1 LKNATTLNTCI
12 IGVGNAG
19 IKITTKVL
27 EKVNL
32 DYLFLENHSS
42 TGFDFDKKI
51 EITIPYRINP
61 SLDQIRKAL
70 LEAKDEI
77 LSKVNEYQSIIIV
90 GNLASKFGSA
100 VLPVLS
106 QILKTNMKREIICLT
121 ILPFGFE
128 KEKLFRCGVSL
139 SFLCK
144 FVNSVIVID
153 NNSIIRNGNDIS
165 IAQCYEITNTAI
177 VDIIVQSLNKSF
189 PEKFNFVTSNKSTVG
204 IKDAFIE
211 TMAQLTQKID
221 INSIQKCSLYLYQPT
236 EKISIMK
243 NVIETANN
251 LLSEAEQEVNI
262 IEEGNEITKCH
273 ILVKTNKDIVSGY
286 DPLNFLIPKNNILDF
301 EPEIAMDNIQLHYFK
316 DIESIFAS
324 GNRKSSNDF

>member
-1 LKNATTLNTCI
+1 MKTCI

-19 IKITTKVL
+19 IKITNQVL

-32 DYLFLENHSS
+32 DYLFLGNHSS
-42 TGFDFDKKI
+42 TVSDFGNKI
-51 EITIPYRINP
+51 EITNPSRINP
-61 SLDQIRKAL
+61 SLDQIRKTL
-70 LEAKDEI
+70 LEATDDI
-77 LSKVNEYQSIIIV
+77 LSKVNQYQSIIIV
-90 GNLASKFGSA
+90 GNLASQFGSA

-106 QILKTNMKREIICLT
+106 QMLRNNMNRELICLT

-153 NNSIIRNGNDIS
+153 NNAIIRNGNDIS
-165 IAQCYEITNTAI
+165 IEQCYKITNTAI
-177 VDIIVQSLNKSF
+177 VDIIVQSVTKSF
-189 PEKFNFVTSNKSTVG
+189 PEKFNFVISNRSTKG
-204 IKDAFIE
+204 IKNAFIE

-221 INSIQKCSLYLYQPT
+221 INSVQKCSLYLYQPN

-251 LLSEAEQEVNI
+251 LFSEAEQEVNI
-262 IEEGNEITKCH
+262 LEEGNETTKCH

-286 DPLNFLIPKNNILDF
+286 DPLNFLIPKKNILDF
-301 EPEIAMDNIQLHYFK
+301 EPEIAMDDIQLPYFN
-316 DIESIFAS
+316 DIESGFTLV
-324 GNRKSSNDF
+324 NRRSSK

>member
-1 LKNATTLNTCI
+1 MKNANTLNTCI

-19 IKITTKVL
+19 IKITTEVL
-27 EKVNL
+27 ERVNV
-32 DYLFLENHSS
+32 DYLFLENKTS
-42 TGFDFDKKI
+42 TCTNYKNKI
-51 EITIPYRINP
+51 VISVPSIINP
-61 SLDQIRKAL
+61 TLDQIRKTF
-70 LEAKDEI
+70 LESSKDI
-77 LSKVNEYQSIIIV
+77 LSKVNQYQSIIIV

-106 QILKTNMKREIICLT
+106 QMLKSKTSREIICLT

-153 NNSIIRNGNDIS
+153 NNAVIRNDNDIS
-165 IAQCYEITNTAI
+165 IDRCYKITNTAI
-177 VDIIVQSLNKSF
+177 VDIIVQSLIKSF
-189 PEKFNFVTSNKSTVG
+189 PEKLNFVISNKSTNG
-204 IKDAFIE
+204 IKNAFIE

-236 EKISIMK
+236 EKISIVK

-251 LLSEAEQEVNI
+251 MFSEAEQEINI
-262 IEEGNEITKCH
+262 LEEGNDITKCH
-273 ILVKTNKDIVSGY
+273 ILVKTNKDIISGY
-286 DPLNFLIPKNNILDF
+286 DPLNFLIPSKNILDF
-301 EPEIAMDNIQLHYFK
+301 EPEIAMDDIQLPYFK
-316 DIESIFAS
+316 DIESESALV
-324 GNRKSSNDF
+324 NKRSNN

>member
-1 LKNATTLNTCI
+1 MKNANTLNTCI

-27 EKVNL
+27 EKVSL
-32 DYLFLENHSS
+32 DHLFLENHSPNGS
-42 TGFDFDKKI
+42 HVDRII
-51 EITIPYRINP
+51 EIMTPSRINP

-70 LEAKDEI
+70 MEAKDEI

-90 GNLASKFGSA
+90 GNLASRFGSA

-106 QILKTNMKREIICLT
+106 QILRNKMKREIICLT

-153 NNSIIRNGNDIS
+153 NNSIVRNGNDIS
-165 IAQCYEITNTAI
+165 IEECYKITNAAI
-177 VDIIVQSLNKSF
+177 VDIIVQSMNKSF
-189 PEKFNFVTSNKSTVG
+189 PEKFNYVTSNKSTEG
-204 IKDAFIE
+204 IKNTFID
-211 TMAQLTQKID
+211 TMAQLAQKID
-221 INSIQKCSLYLYQPT
+221 INSIQKCSLYLYQPK
-236 EKISIMK
+236 EKISIIE
-243 NVIETANN
+243 NVIETTNN
-251 LLSEAEQEVNI
+251 LLSEAEKEVNI

-286 DPLNFLIPKNNILDF
+286 DPLNFLIPKKNILDF
-301 EPEIAMDNIQLHYFK
+301 EPEIAMDDIQLPYFY
-316 DIESIFAS
+316 DIESVFTVS
-324 GNRKSSNDF
+324 NRKTRN

>member
-1 LKNATTLNTCI
+1 M
-12 IGVGNAG
+12 
-19 IKITTKVL
+19 
-27 EKVNL
+27 
-32 DYLFLENHSS
+32 
-42 TGFDFDKKI
+42 
-51 EITIPYRINP
+51 
-61 SLDQIRKAL
+61 
-70 LEAKDEI
+70 EAKDEI

-106 QILKTNMKREIICLT
+106 QILKNNMKREIICLT

-165 IAQCYEITNTAI
+165 IEQCYEITNTAI
-177 VDIIVQSLNKSF
+177 VDIIVQSMNKSF
-189 PEKFNFVTSNKSTVG
+189 PEKFNFVASSNKSTDG
-204 IKDAFIE
+204 IKDAFID

-273 ILVKTNKDIVSGY
+273 ILVKTNNDIISGY
-286 DPLNFLIPKNNILDF
+286 DPLNFLIPKKNILDF
-301 EPEIAMDNIQLHYFK
+301 EPEIAMDDIQIPYFN
-316 DIESIFAS
+316 DIESVFTV
-324 GNRKSSNDF
+324 GNRKSRN

>member
-1 LKNATTLNTCI
+1 MKNANTLNTCI

-19 IKITTKVL
+19 IKITNKVL

-32 DYLFLENHSS
+32 DHLFLENHSS
-42 TGFDFDKKI
+42 TGSHVDKKI
-51 EITIPYRINP
+51 EILIPSRINP

-70 LEAKDEI
+70 MEVKDEI
-77 LSKVNEYQSIIIV
+77 LLKVNEYQSIIIV

-106 QILKTNMKREIICLT
+106 QILKNKIKREIICLT

-165 IAQCYEITNTAI
+165 IEQCYKMTNTAI
-177 VDIIVQSLNKSF
+177 VDIIVQSMDKSF
-189 PEKFNFVTSNKSTVG
+189 PEKFNFVASNISTEG
-204 IKDAFIE
+204 IKDAFID

-221 INSIQKCSLYLYQPT
+221 INSIQKCSLYLYHPG
-236 EKISIMK
+236 EKISKME
-243 NVIETANN
+243 NVIETTNN
-251 LLSEAEQEVNI
+251 LLSEAEQEVHI
-262 IEEGNEITKCH
+262 LEEGNEITKCH
-273 ILVKTNKDIVSGY
+273 ILVKTNKDIISGY
-286 DPLNFLIPKNNILDF
+286 DPLNFLIPKKNILDF
-301 EPEIAMDNIQLHYFK
+301 EPEIAMDDIHLPDFN
-316 DIESIFAS
+316 DIESVFTI
-324 GNRKSSNDF
+324 GNRKFSK

>member
-1 LKNATTLNTCI
+1 MKNANTSNTCI

-19 IKITTKVL
+19 IKITNEVL
-27 EKVNL
+27 ERVNL
-32 DYLFLENHSS
+32 DYLLLENRSS
-42 TGFDFDKKI
+42 TGSDFDNKI
-51 EITIPYRINP
+51 EITIPTRINP
-61 SLDQIRKAL
+61 SLDHIRKAL
-70 LEAKDEI
+70 LDSSKDI
-77 LSKVNEYQSIIIV
+77 LSKVNQYQSIIIV

-106 QILKTNMKREIICLT
+106 QMIRDKINREIICLT

-153 NNSIIRNGNDIS
+153 NNAVIRNDNDIS
-165 IAQCYEITNTAI
+165 IDQCYKITNTAI
-177 VDIIVQSLNKSF
+177 VDIIVQSLIKSF
-189 PEKFNFVTSNKSTVG
+189 PEKLNFVTSNKYTSG
-204 IKDAFIE
+204 IKNAFIE

-236 EKISIMK
+236 EKISIVK

-251 LLSEAEQEVNI
+251 MFSEAEQEINI
-262 IEEGNEITKCH
+262 LEEGNDITKCH
-273 ILVKTNKDIVSGY
+273 ILVKTNKDIISGY
-286 DPLNFLIPKNNILDF
+286 DPLNFLIPRKNILDF
-301 EPEIAMDNIQLHYFK
+301 EPEIAIDYIQIPYFK
-316 DIESIFAS
+316 DIESGFAIVKKRS
-324 GNRKSSNDF
+324 IE

>member
-1 LKNATTLNTCI
+1 MNACI
-12 IGVGNAG
+12 IGVGSAG
-19 IKITTKVL
+19 IKITTEVL
-27 EKVNL
+27 GKVNL
-32 DYLFLENHSS
+32 DYLFLENHPS
-42 TGFDFDKKI
+42 TNSDVENKI
-51 EITIPYRINP
+51 EITIPSRINP
-61 SLDQIRKAL
+61 SLDQIRKKL
-70 LEAKDEI
+70 LEATDDI
-77 LSKVNEYQSIIIV
+77 LLRVNKYQSIIIV

-106 QILKTNMKREIICLT
+106 QILKNNMKREIICLT

-153 NNSIIRNGNDIS
+153 NNAIVRNWNDIS
-165 IAQCYEITNTAI
+165 IDQCYRITNTAI
-177 VDIIVQSLNKSF
+177 VDIIVQSVTKIF
-189 PEKFNFVTSNKSTVG
+189 PDKFNFVISNISREG

-236 EKISIMK
+236 EKISIIK
-243 NVIETANN
+243 NVIETTHK

-262 IEEGNEITKCH
+262 LEEGNEITKCH

-286 DPLNFLIPKNNILDF
+286 DPLNFLIPKKNILDF
-301 EPEIAMDNIQLHYFK
+301 EPEIAMDDIQLPYFT
-316 DIESIFAS
+316 DIESGFPLV
-324 GNRKSSNDF
+324 NRRSNN

>member
-1 LKNATTLNTCI
+1 LKNTNTLKTCI

-19 IKITTKVL
+19 IKITNQVL

-32 DYLFLENHSS
+32 DYLFLRNHSS
-42 TGFDFDKKI
+42 TGSDFGNKI
-51 EITIPYRINP
+51 EITIPSRINP
-61 SLDQIRKAL
+61 SLDQIRKTL
-70 LEAKDEI
+70 LEATDDI
-77 LSKVNEYQSIIIV
+77 LSKVNQYQSIIIV
-90 GNLASKFGSA
+90 GNLASQFGSA

-106 QILKTNMKREIICLT
+106 QMLRNNVNRELICLT

-153 NNSIIRNGNDIS
+153 NNALIRNGNDIS
-165 IAQCYEITNTAI
+165 IEQCYKITNTAI
-177 VDIIVQSLNKSF
+177 VDIIVQSVAKSF
-189 PEKFNFVTSNKSTVG
+189 PEKFNFVISNRSTKG

-221 INSIQKCSLYLYQPT
+221 INSIQKCSLYLYQPN

-251 LLSEAEQEVNI
+251 LLSDVEQEVNI
-262 IEEGNEITKCH
+262 LEEGNKTTKCH
-273 ILVKTNKDIVSGY
+273 ILVKTNKDLVSEY
-286 DPLNFLIPKNNILDF
+286 DPLNFLIPKKNILDF
-301 EPEIAMDNIQLHYFK
+301 EPEIAMDDIQLPYFK
-316 DIESIFAS
+316 DIESGFTLV
-324 GNRKSSNDF
+324 NRRSSK

>member
-1 LKNATTLNTCI
+1 MKTCI

-19 IKITTKVL
+19 IKITNQVL

-32 DYLFLENHSS
+32 DYLFLGNHSS
-42 TGFDFDKKI
+42 TVSDFGNKI
-51 EITIPYRINP
+51 EITNPSRINP
-61 SLDQIRKAL
+61 SLDQIRKTL
-70 LEAKDEI
+70 LEATDDI
-77 LSKVNEYQSIIIV
+77 LSKVNQYQSIIIV
-90 GNLASKFGSA
+90 GNLASQFGSA

-106 QILKTNMKREIICLT
+106 QMLRNNMNRELICLT

-153 NNSIIRNGNDIS
+153 NNAIIRNGNDIS
-165 IAQCYEITNTAI
+165 IEQCYKITNTAI
-177 VDIIVQSLNKSF
+177 VDIIVQSVTKSF
-189 PEKFNFVTSNKSTVG
+189 PEKFNFVISNISTKG
-204 IKDAFIE
+204 IKNAFIE

-221 INSIQKCSLYLYQPT
+221 INSVQKCSLYLYQPN

-251 LLSEAEQEVNI
+251 LFSEAEQEVNI
-262 IEEGNEITKCH
+262 LEEGNETTKCH

-286 DPLNFLIPKNNILDF
+286 DPLNFLIPKKNILDF
-301 EPEIAMDNIQLHYFK
+301 EPEIAMDDIQLPYFN
-316 DIESIFAS
+316 DIESGFTLV
-324 GNRKSSNDF
+324 NRRSSK

>member
-1 LKNATTLNTCI
+1 MKNANTLNACI

-19 IKITTKVL
+19 IKITNEVLGKV
-27 EKVNL
+27 KL
-32 DYLFLENHSS
+32 DYLFLENHSPTNS
-42 TGFDFDKKI
+42 NVDNKI
-51 EITIPYRINP
+51 EITIPSRINP
-61 SLDQIRKAL
+61 SLDQIRKKL
-70 LEAKDEI
+70 LEARDDI
-77 LSKVNEYQSIIIV
+77 LLKVNKYESIIIV

-106 QILKTNMKREIICLT
+106 QMLKSNMKREIICLT

-153 NNSIIRNGNDIS
+153 NNAIVRNGNDVS
-165 IAQCYEITNTAI
+165 IEQCYKITNTAI
-177 VDIIVQSLNKSF
+177 VDIIVQSVTKSF
-189 PEKFNFVTSNKSTVG
+189 PDKFNFVISNKSAEG

-236 EKISIMK
+236 EKISIVK
-243 NVIETANN
+243 NVIETTHN
-251 LLSEAEQEVNI
+251 LLSQAEQEVNI
-262 IEEGNEITKCH
+262 LEEGNEITKCH

-286 DPLNFLIPKNNILDF
+286 DPLNLLIPKKNILDF
-301 EPEIAMDNIQLHYFK
+301 EPEVAMDDIRLPYFK
-316 DIESIFAS
+316 DIESGFPLVS
-324 GNRKSSNDF
+324 RRSSN

>member
-1 LKNATTLNTCI
+1 MKNANTLNTCI

-19 IKITTKVL
+19 IKITTRVL

-42 TGFDFDKKI
+42 ISSDFDNKI
-51 EITIPYRINP
+51 EITIPFRINP
-61 SLDQIRKAL
+61 SLDQIRRTL
-70 LEAKDEI
+70 LESTEDI
-77 LSKVNEYQSIIIV
+77 LSKVNKYQSIIIV

-106 QILKTNMKREIICLT
+106 QMLKNNMDREIICLT

-153 NNSIIRNGNDIS
+153 NNAIIRNGNDIS
-165 IAQCYEITNTAI
+165 IEQCYKTTNTAI
-177 VDIIVQSLNKSF
+177 VDIIVQSLTKSF
-189 PEKFNFVTSNKSTVG
+189 PEKLNYVASNKSTKG
-204 IKDAFIE
+204 IKNAFIE

-262 IEEGNEITKCH
+262 LEEGNDITKCH

-286 DPLNFLIPKNNILDF
+286 DPLNFLIPKKNILDF
-301 EPEIAMDNIQLHYFK
+301 EPEIAMDDIQLPYFK
-316 DIESIFAS
+316 DIESEFTLV
-324 GNRKSSNDF
+324 NKKTNN

>member
-1 LKNATTLNTCI
+1 LKNANTLNTCI

-19 IKITTKVL
+19 IKITNEVL
-27 EKVNL
+27 ERVNL
-32 DYLFLENHSS
+32 DYLLLENRSS
-42 TGFDFDKKI
+42 TGSDFDNKI
-51 EITIPYRINP
+51 EITIPTRINP
-61 SLDQIRKAL
+61 SLDHIRKAL
-70 LEAKDEI
+70 LDSSKDI
-77 LSKVNEYQSIIIV
+77 LSKVNQYQSIIIV

-106 QILKTNMKREIICLT
+106 QMLRDKINREIICLT

-153 NNSIIRNGNDIS
+153 NNAVIRNDNDIS
-165 IAQCYEITNTAI
+165 IDRCYKITNTAI
-177 VDIIVQSLNKSF
+177 VDIIVQSLIKSF
-189 PEKFNFVTSNKSTVG
+189 PEKLNFVTSNNSTSG
-204 IKDAFIE
+204 IKNAFIE

-236 EKISIMK
+236 EKISIVK

-251 LLSEAEQEVNI
+251 LFSEAEQEINI
-262 IEEGNEITKCH
+262 LEEGNDITKCH
-273 ILVKTNKDIVSGY
+273 ILVKTNKDIISGY
-286 DPLNFLIPKNNILDF
+286 DPLNFLIPRKNILDF
-301 EPEIAMDNIQLHYFK
+301 EPEIAMDDIQLPHFK
-316 DIESIFAS
+316 DIESEFAIA
-324 GNRKSSNDF
+324 NKKIH

>member
-1 LKNATTLNTCI
+1 MNTCI

-19 IKITTKVL
+19 IKITKEVL
-27 EKVNL
+27 ERVNL
-32 DYLFLENHSS
+32 DYLLLENRSS
-42 TGFDFDKKI
+42 TYSDFDNKI
-51 EITIPYRINP
+51 EITIPTRINP

-70 LEAKDEI
+70 LDSSEDI
-77 LSKVNEYQSIIIV
+77 LSKVDQYQSIIIV

-106 QILKTNMKREIICLT
+106 QMLRDKINREIICLT

-144 FVNSVIVID
+144 LVNSVIVID
-153 NNSIIRNGNDIS
+153 NNAVLRNDNDIS
-165 IAQCYEITNTAI
+165 IDQCYKITNTAI
-177 VDIIVQSLNKSF
+177 VDIIVQSLIKSF
-189 PEKFNFVTSNKSTVG
+189 PEKLNFVISNKSTNG
-204 IKDAFIE
+204 IKNAFIE

-236 EKISIMK
+236 EKISIVK

-251 LLSEAEQEVNI
+251 MFSEAEQEINI
-262 IEEGNEITKCH
+262 LEEGNDITKCH
-273 ILVKTNKDIVSGY
+273 ILVKTNKDIISGY
-286 DPLNFLIPKNNILDF
+286 DPLNFLIPRKNILDF
-301 EPEIAMDNIQLHYFK
+301 EPEIAMDDIHIPYFK
-316 DIESIFAS
+316 DIESGFAVA
-324 GNRKSSNDF
+324 NKKCIE

>member
-1 LKNATTLNTCI
+1 MKNANTLNTCI

-19 IKITTKVL
+19 IKITTEVL

-42 TGFDFDKKI
+42 TDRSVDKKI
-51 EITIPYRINP
+51 EIIIPSRINP
-61 SLDQIRKAL
+61 SLDQIRKTL
-70 LEAKDEI
+70 LEATDDI
-77 LSKVNEYQSIIIV
+77 LSKVNKYQSIIIV

-106 QILKTNMKREIICLT
+106 QMLKNNMKREIICLT

-153 NNSIIRNGNDIS
+153 NNAIVRNWNEIS
-165 IAQCYEITNTAI
+165 IDQCYKITNTAI
-177 VDIIVQSLNKSF
+177 VDIIVQSVNKSF
-189 PEKFNFVTSNKSTVG
+189 PDKFNFVFSNKSTEG

-236 EKISIMK
+236 EKLSIIK
-243 NVIETANN
+243 NVIETTHN

-262 IEEGNEITKCH
+262 LEEGNEITKCH

-286 DPLNFLIPKNNILDF
+286 DPLNLLIPKKNILDF
-301 EPEIAMDNIQLHYFK
+301 EPEVAMDDIQLT
-316 DIESIFAS
+316 
-324 GNRKSSNDF
+324 

>member
-1 LKNATTLNTCI
+1 MKNANTLNTCI

-32 DYLFLENHSS
+32 DYLFLENHCSASS
-42 TGFDFDKKI
+42 DFDNKI
-51 EITIPYRINP
+51 EITIPSRINP

-70 LEAKDEI
+70 SEATEDI
-77 LSKVNEYQSIIIV
+77 LSKVNQFQSIIIV

-106 QILKTNMKREIICLT
+106 QMLKNNINREIICLT

-144 FVNSVIVID
+144 FVNSTIVID
-153 NNSIIRNGNDIS
+153 NNAIIRNDNDIS
-165 IAQCYEITNTAI
+165 IEQCYNITNTAI
-177 VDIIVQSLNKSF
+177 VDIIVQSVTKSF
-189 PEKFNFVTSNKSTVG
+189 PEKLNYVASNTSTKGLNNAFV
-204 IKDAFIE
+204 E

-221 INSIQKCSLYLYQPT
+221 ISSIQKCSLYLYQPT
-236 EKISIMK
+236 EKISVMK

-251 LLSEAEQEVNI
+251 ILSEAEQEVNI
-262 IEEGNEITKCH
+262 LEKGNDTPKCH
-273 ILVKTNKDIVSGY
+273 ILVKTNKDIISGY
-286 DPLNFLIPKNNILDF
+286 DPLNFLIPKKNILDF
-301 EPEIAMDNIQLHYFK
+301 EPEIAMDDIQLPYFK
-316 DIESIFAS
+316 DIESGSALV
-324 GNRKSSNDF
+324 NKRSNN

>member
-1 LKNATTLNTCI
+1 LKNTNTLKTCI

-19 IKITTKVL
+19 IKITNQVL

-32 DYLFLENHSS
+32 DYLFLGNHSS
-42 TGFDFDKKI
+42 TVSDFGNKI
-51 EITIPYRINP
+51 EITNPSRINP
-61 SLDQIRKAL
+61 SLDQIRKTL
-70 LEAKDEI
+70 LEATDDI
-77 LSKVNEYQSIIIV
+77 LSKVNQYQSIIIV
-90 GNLASKFGSA
+90 GNLASQFGSA

-106 QILKTNMKREIICLT
+106 QMLRNNMNRELICIT

-153 NNSIIRNGNDIS
+153 NNAIIRNGNDIS
-165 IAQCYEITNTAI
+165 IEQCYKITNTAI
-177 VDIIVQSLNKSF
+177 VDIIVQSVTKSF
-189 PEKFNFVTSNKSTVG
+189 PEKFNFVISNRSTKG
-204 IKDAFIE
+204 IKNAFIE

-221 INSIQKCSLYLYQPT
+221 INSVQKCSLYLYQPN

-251 LLSEAEQEVNI
+251 LLSEAELEVNI
-262 IEEGNEITKCH
+262 LEEGNETTKCH

-286 DPLNFLIPKNNILDF
+286 DPLNFLIPKKNILDF
-301 EPEIAMDNIQLHYFK
+301 EPEIAMDDIQLPYFN
-316 DIESIFAS
+316 DIESGITLV
-324 GNRKSSNDF
+324 NRRSSK